1 MFFDTFYMNKERLFV
16 HSNKR
21 GLSGAATATV
31 EKRNFSTGYTHTH
44 TQNEIKIYGILTA
57 ARSAQAAEQRE

>member
-1 MFFDTFYMNKERLFV
+1 MFFDAFYMNKERLFV
-16 HSNKR
+16 HSNVR
-21 GLSGAATATV
+21 DLSSAATATV
-31 EKRNFSTGYTHTH
+31 EKRNFSTEYTH

>member
-16 HSNKR
+16 HSNVR
-21 GLSGAATATV
+21 GLSSAATATATV
-31 EKRNFSTGYTHTH
+31 EKRNFSTEYTHTE
-44 TQNEIKIYGILTA
+44 NEIKIYGILTA